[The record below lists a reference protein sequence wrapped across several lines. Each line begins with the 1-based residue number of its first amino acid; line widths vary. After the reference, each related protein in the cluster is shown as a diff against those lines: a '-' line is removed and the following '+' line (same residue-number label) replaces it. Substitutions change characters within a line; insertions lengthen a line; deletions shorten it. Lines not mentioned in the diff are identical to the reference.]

1 MIEPSGKYHY
11 FASDF
16 HLGVPTYEAS
26 LKREKKIVAWLSEIE
41 KDAKAIYLVGDIFDF
56 WFEYKHAIPKGFV
69 RLQGKIIELT
79 EKGIPV
85 HFFLGNH
92 DMWMFDYFKQ
102 ELGVQIH
109 PDEIEIEINHKK
121 FFIAHGDG
129 LGPGD
134 KGYKLIKKIFRNRF
148 CQWAFARLHPNFGIP
163 LATYFSK
170 TSRNSTGDD
179 DAHLNSLDK
188 EWLYQYTKSAQKEKH
203 RDYYIFGHRHL
214 PLKFELENTTYF
226 NLGEWLN
233 FCTFGR
239 FDGEQFELLQWK
251 ENQMIPFKSISE

>member
-1 MIEPSGKYHY
+1 MNEASGKYYY

-16 HLGVPTYEAS
+16 HLGAPTNDAS
-26 LKREKKIVAWLSEIE
+26 LEREKKIVAWLSAVE

-79 EKGIPV
+79 DKGIPI
-85 HFFLGNH
+85 HLFLGNH

-102 ELGVQIH
+102 ELGVEIH
-109 PDEIEIEINHKK
+109 PDEIEIEINNKK
-121 FFIAHGDG
+121 FYIAHGDG

-163 LATYFSK
+163 LATFFSK
-170 TSRNSTGDD
+170 TSRNSTGSEDSVLH
-179 DAHLNSLDK
+179 ALDQ
-188 EWLYQYTKSAQKEKH
+188 EWLYQFTKSAQKEKH

-239 FDGEQFELLQWK
+239 FDGEQFELLKWE
-251 ENQMIPFKSISE
+251 ENQMKPFKTISE

>member
-1 MIEPSGKYHY
+1 MIESEGKYHY

-16 HLGVPTYEAS
+16 HLGAPSTEVS
-26 LKREKKIVAWLSEIE
+26 LIREKKIIDWLSAIE
-41 KDAKAIYLVGDIFDF
+41 KDAKSIYLVGDIFDF

-102 ELGVQIH
+102 ELGVEIH
-109 PDEIEIEINHKK
+109 PNELEIEINQKS
-121 FFIAHGDG
+121 FYIAHGDG

-134 KGYKLIKKIFRNRF
+134 RGYKLIKKIFRNPF
-148 CQWAFARLHPNFGIP
+148 CQWAFARFHPNFGIP
-163 LATYFSK
+163 LAKYFSK
-170 TSRNSTGDD
+170 TSRISTGND
-179 DAHLNSLDK
+179 DAHLNSLEK
-188 EWLYQYTKSAQKEKH
+188 EWLYQFTKSAQKEKH
-203 RDYYIFGHRHL
+203 RDFYIFGHRHL
-214 PLKFELENTTYF
+214 PLKFEIENTLYF

-239 FDGEQFELLQWK
+239 FDGENFELLQWK
-251 ENQMIPFKSISE
+251 DNQMTSYKTVSE